1 MSQEKRTAMNRTIVI
16 SRNTAWSLYNFHSG
30 LIRAMI
36 DEGYDVVA
44 VAPRDAYAERLQ
56 SCGCSFIAL
65 PMDNHGTNPARDM
78 LLLLR
83 YIGCC
88 AASGRAFT
96 SAIPSSPMSTD
107 PWPRMRLAFRW
118 LTTYPAWASPS
129 SITPC

>member
-56 SCGCSFIAL
+56 SCGCSFIEL
-65 PMDNHGTNPARDM
+65 PLDNHGTNPARDKQKQQRKKQQQHHNQPNKY
-78 LLLLR
+78 LG
-83 YIGCC
+83 Y
-88 AASGRAFT
+88 
-96 SAIPSSPMSTD
+96 
-107 PWPRMRLAFRW
+107 
-118 LTTYPAWASPS
+118 
-129 SITPC
+129 

>member
-56 SCGCSFIAL
+56 SCGCSFIEL

-83 YIGCC
+83 Y
-88 AASGRAFT
+88 
-96 SAIPSSPMSTD
+96 
-107 PWPRMRLAFRW
+107 MRLLRHIQPFIYLGYTNKPKDNGTKAAQAQNK
-118 LTTYPAWASPS
+118 PVVN
-129 SITPC
+129 